1 MRVFGGIDM
10 KAFFKKA
17 WKEISVFGIV
27 LVVFLALFAYRQAT
41 YATYKTIT
49 TAQLTKMVEK
59 KETFVLVAGSSKDS
73 YSASYQEVLTKYQT
87 KNRKHKIYYVDLANA
102 KSDYMTK
109 TLHVAVTTPTTMIVK
124 KGQVKAQKAGAM
136 QYYYLYDFI
145 KSNM

>member
-1 MRVFGGIDM
+1 M

-59 KETFVLVAGSSKDS
+59 KESFVLVAGSSKDS
-73 YSASYQEVLTKYQT
+73 YSASYQEVLTKYLRIE
-87 KNRKHKIYYVDLANA
+87 NIRF
-102 KSDYMTK
+102 
-109 TLHVAVTTPTTMIVK
+109 TMSI
-124 KGQVKAQKAGAM
+124 
-136 QYYYLYDFI
+136 
-145 KSNM
+145 

>member
-1 MRVFGGIDM
+1 M
-10 KAFFKKA
+10 
-17 WKEISVFGIV
+17 
-27 LVVFLALFAYRQAT
+27 
-41 YATYKTIT
+41 
-49 TAQLTKMVEK
+49 
-59 KETFVLVAGSSKDS
+59 LVAGSSKDS

-109 TLHVAVTTPTTMIVK
+109 TLHVAVTTPTTMIIK
-124 KGQVKAQKAGAM
+124 NGQVKAQKAGAM